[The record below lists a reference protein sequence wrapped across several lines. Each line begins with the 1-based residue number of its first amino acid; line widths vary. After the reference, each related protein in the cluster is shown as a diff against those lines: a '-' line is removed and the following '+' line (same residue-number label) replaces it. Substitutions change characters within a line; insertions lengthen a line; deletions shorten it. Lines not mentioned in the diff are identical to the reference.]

1 VIDRLRS
8 LLNALFRR
16 GRFEEDMADELR
28 FHVDAYAD
36 DLERS
41 GVPRAEA
48 VRRARLEFG
57 GVEGIREECRQAMG
71 LLLLDQLRQDLRYAL
86 RVMARTPGFTVAA
99 IVSLALGI
107 GANTAIFSVM
117 DAVLLKT
124 LPVEDP
130 GRLYFLAH
138 GTGDNPGLSST
149 YPLFERYRQ
158 QLDVF
163 TGITAYNI
171 REFKV
176 SSPEGAELVNGQFVA
191 GNYHR
196 VLGVPFILGRGFSS
210 EPDHPTDAAY
220 IAVITEGYWSR
231 RFGRDPGV
239 VGKKL
244 VVQGKGV
251 TVVGVTGREFQ
262 GLRPGRHLE
271 ITLPLA
277 LKVLEDPEFPG
288 HHETWTGLNIVARLR
303 PGVAESQA
311 LAAVDTVFR
320 QYMSLPE
327 QGWVKRNG
335 RTPAGLS
342 IGRLMPAG
350 RGTNALRT
358 QYDLSLRVLMGMVG
372 LFLLIACANV
382 ANLMLARASTRVKEV
397 AVRISVGAGRA
408 RLVRQFLTESVLL
421 AVLGGAVGLLVSL
434 WATTAIVSLFRA
446 GQMPVVLEAEP
457 NARVLAFTTA
467 ISLLTG
473 IVCGLVPSLRATRVD
488 VSPMLKENSTGS
500 AGRGRSPVSAGKALA
515 VSQVALCVLLVV
527 CTGLLVRTFQN
538 LRTLDGGFQK
548 ENVLLFYVD
557 TRGSDAEVIT
567 LYGGLLEQ
575 LQALPGVRAASMSTS
590 SPLATDTE
598 ERGIRIPGLAEDAAV
613 RAAPTNRITPDYFST
628 VGIEVLRGRGLT
640 ALDSSSGAKLAL
652 VSEAMGRAYFG
663 DSDPLGRTFT
673 FVTFPDDP
681 VTIVGIVRDA
691 RHQNLREPAARMAYI
706 PLAQAEEPPSVL
718 TTAIRTAQDPRSL
731 EAAVRD
737 TVRRASPNLL
747 ISYVRTLEEQVDAS
761 LVRERVLASLSAGF
775 GGLALLL
782 ACVGLYG
789 LMSYG
794 VARRAREIGI
804 RIALGAQRT
813 DLLWQ
818 VIRETLTVSVAGLVI
833 GLGAAFATTRVVSAF
848 LFGLSPRDPFTL
860 VATSALLIVTAL
872 LAGYLPARR
881 AASVDPIQAL
891 KTE

>member
-1 VIDRLRS
+1 MTSNDPASRAPRPGAAPGWNS
-8 LLNALFRR
+8 AASRESGRTAGRRR
-16 GRFEEDMADELR
+16 GLR
-28 FHVDAYAD
+28 
-36 DLERS
+36 
-41 GVPRAEA
+41 
-48 VRRARLEFG
+48 
-57 GVEGIREECRQAMG
+57 
-71 LLLLDQLRQDLRYAL
+71 LLDELRQDLRYAV
-86 RVMARTPGFTVAA
+86 RVMARAPGFTVAA

-124 LPVEDP
+124 VSVEDP
-130 GRLYFLAH
+130 GRLHFLAH

-149 YPLFERYRQ
+149 YPLFDRYRR

-171 REFKV
+171 QEFKV
-176 SSPEGAELVNGQFVA
+176 SSAEGAELVNGQFVA
-191 GNYHR
+191 GNYHH

-210 EPDHPTDAAY
+210 EPDLPTHTAY
-220 IAVITEGYWSR
+220 VAVITEGYWTR
-231 RFGRDPGV
+231 RFGRDPDV

-244 VVQGKGV
+244 VVQGKSV
-251 TVVGVTGREFQ
+251 TIVGVTGGAFQ

-277 LKVLEDPEFPG
+277 LKVLDDPEFPSR
-288 HHETWTGLNIVARLR
+288 HDTWTGLNIVARLR

-311 LAAVDTVFR
+311 LAEVDTVFR

-342 IGRLMPAG
+342 VGRLVPAG
-350 RGTNALRT
+350 RGTNALRR
-358 QYDLSLRVLMGMVG
+358 QYDLSLRVMMAMVG
-372 LFLLIACANV
+372 VFLLIACANV

-473 IVCGLVPSLRATRVD
+473 LVCGLVPSLKATRVD
-488 VSPMLKENSTGS
+488 VSPTLKENSTGA
-500 AGRGRSPVSAGKALA
+500 AGRGRGPVSAGKALA

-527 CTGLLVRTFQN
+527 CTGLLVRTFRN

-557 TRGSDAEVIT
+557 TRGSDAEVMT
-567 LYGGLLEQ
+567 LYGGLLER
-575 LQALPGVRAASMSTS
+575 LQALPGVRAASISTS

-598 ERGIRIPGLAEDAAV
+598 ERGIRIPGLAEEAAG
-613 RAAPTNRITPDYFST
+613 RTALTNRITPDYFST

-640 ALDSSSGAKLAL
+640 ALDSSSGVKVAL
-652 VSEAMGRAYFG
+652 VNEAMVRAYFG
-663 DSDPLGRTFT
+663 GSDPVGRTFSFT
-673 FVTFPDDP
+673 AFQDDP

-691 RHQNLREPAARMAYI
+691 RQQNLREPPARMAYI
-706 PLAQAEEPPSVL
+706 PLAQAEEPPTLL
-718 TTAIRTAQDPRSL
+718 TTAIRTAQEPRSL

-775 GGLALLL
+775 GVLALLL

-833 GLGAAFATTRVVSAF
+833 GLGAALATTRVVSSF

-860 VATSALLIVTAL
+860 LTTSAVLVVTAL

-881 AASVDPIQAL
+881 AASVDPIRAL